1 MNKPKISVVL
11 PCYHVEQYLPNIHAD
26 LLAQTMNDYEL
37 IYIND
42 GGGKI
47 LSELIQSFAAQDK
60 RVVAIDKENGGVSS
74 ARNLGIEKARG
85 EYIVFIDPDDRV
97 EPYYLECLLSTVEGT
112 DNVLGVGG
120 FKQTY
125 LGQGREVDY
134 TLPKY
139 DIEAKIADYFPTWS
153 SFVYGCVWNKIFKTD
168 FLRVNG
174 IMFVPYPMRED
185 ALFMFSVYERVDTF
199 GLVVDCGYHY
209 LMYGNT
215 ASQRYHK
222 GLKEINRE
230 NNKRYYGLLKKY
242 GASDVKIEALEDKN
256 IAFEIYWIV
265 INAFN
270 RNTPLSFKEKIS
282 YIQDLM
288 KDRYWMDK
296 LEKHNI
302 SNDKKIVKLTARL
315 MLTYKAWLVAW
326 VFRILFA
333 LKNNFKSLYFWY
345 DAHFSGKFSS

>member
-1 MNKPKISVVL
+1 M
-11 PCYHVEQYLPNIHAD
+11 E
-26 LLAQTMNDYEL
+26 
-37 IYIND
+37 
-42 GGGKI
+42 
-47 LSELIQSFAAQDK
+47 
-60 RVVAIDKENGGVSS
+60 R
-74 ARNLGIEKARG
+74 
-85 EYIVFIDPDDRV
+85 
-97 EPYYLECLLSTVEGT
+97 LLSTVEGT

-125 LGQGREVDY
+125 LGQEREVDY

-139 DIEAKIADYFPTWS
+139 DKRARIADYFPTWS

-168 FLRVNG
+168 FLRDNG
-174 IMFVPYPMRED
+174 ILFVPYPMRED
-185 ALFMFSVYERVDTF
+185 ALFMFSVYERIDTL
-199 GLVVDCGYHY
+199 GLVEDCGYHY

-242 GASDVKIEALEDKN
+242 GASDTEIQALEDKN

-270 RNTPLSFKEKIS
+270 RNTPLSFAEKIS

-288 KDRYWMDK
+288 NDRYWMDK
-296 LEKHNI
+296 LEKHDI

>member
-1 MNKPKISVVL
+1 M
-11 PCYHVEQYLPNIHAD
+11 
-26 LLAQTMNDYEL
+26 M
-37 IYIND
+37 

-85 EYIVFIDPDDRV
+85 EYIVFIDPDDRI
-97 EPYYLECLLSTVEGT
+97 EPYYLERLLSTVEGT

-125 LGQGREVDY
+125 LGQGRVVDY
-134 TLPKY
+134 SLPKY
-139 DIEAKIADYFPTWS
+139 DTEAKIADYFPTWPILLS
-153 SFVYGCVWNKIFKTD
+153 YCVWNKIFKTE
-168 FLRVNG
+168 FLRDNG
-174 IMFVPYPMRED
+174 LTFGFYTISED
-185 ALFMFSVYERVDTF
+185 ALFMLDVYDHVEAF
-199 GLVVDCGYHY
+199 GMVPDCGYRY
-209 LMYGNT
+209 LTYGNT
-215 ASQRYHK
+215 ASQKYH
-222 GLKEINRE
+222 E
-230 NNKRYYGLLKKY
+230 NIKDTFRIQAEKHCNLLKKF
-242 GASDVKIEALEDKN
+242 GMSENAANGLRDNKV
-256 IAFEIYWIV
+256 AFDIYWAV

-296 LEKHNI
+296 LEKHDI